1 MDKAERD
8 MRRMQGII
16 HAMTPA
22 EREKPELIPPSFFI
36 WLSWARKSFRS
47 KREPFSA

>member
-22 EREKPELIPPSFFI
+22 EREKPELIKAS
-36 WLSWARKSFRS
+36 
-47 KREPFSA
+47 